1 VLAYKCVYPVCLHNT
16 VCRTLVERLVG
27 ARLVY
32 REPSMSRLVS
42 FEYLNRQL
50 VWQEL
55 SEFLLFLL
63 PLINVTKASSE
74 LFVHTCWRGCVR
86 TVGVLVQMLGRL
98 LVDCPVLTS
107 GVAGSTAFVAG
118 HCLHA

>member
-1 VLAYKCVYPVCLHNT
+1 M
-16 VCRTLVERLVG
+16 ERLVG

-63 PLINVTKASSE
+63 PLINVTKAS
-74 LFVHTCWRGCVR
+74 LVCVC
-86 TVGVLVQMLGRL
+86 VGVRQVWC
-98 LVDCPVLTS
+98 VC
-107 GVAGSTAFVAG
+107 
-118 HCLHA
+118 